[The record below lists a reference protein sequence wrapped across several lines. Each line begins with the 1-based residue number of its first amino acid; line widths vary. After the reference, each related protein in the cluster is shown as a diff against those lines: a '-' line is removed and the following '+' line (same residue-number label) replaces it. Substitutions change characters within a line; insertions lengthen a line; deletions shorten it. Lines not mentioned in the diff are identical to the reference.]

1 MDTCAQ
7 DPHSIASSPLHY
19 GWREVLGS
27 PVTEVICGWNG
38 VEGALCYDLGLILE
52 NGVHLNLTN
61 PLRPFRRDSTTR
73 PAELID
79 DFTEEMVPLESITGR
94 RLKALIR
101 AVNPDGDK
109 AARPHGNGHGHAN
122 PTGNGH
128 SPANAP
134 GSCGSGGH
142 GSYYAVLDDNH
153 YLTTYAGFN
162 HTVFGYGS
170 FSRENRGRECR
181 NSWSHLIPSGQEYRN
196 AWTGDRIAP
205 FSVYW

>member
-1 MDTCAQ
+1 MDSCAQ
-7 DPHSIASSPLHY
+7 DPHSIGNSLLHY
-19 GWREVLGS
+19 SWREVLGI
-27 PVTEVICGWNG
+27 PVLEVICGWNG
-38 VEGALCYDLGLILE
+38 VEGALCYDLGLVLE
-52 NGVHLNLTN
+52 NGVQLNLTN
-61 PLRPFRRDSTTR
+61 PLLPFRRDSTTR

-79 DFTEEMVPLESITGR
+79 DFTEEMVPLERITGR
-94 RLKALIR
+94 SLKSLIR
-101 AVNPDGDK
+101 AVNPDKDK
-109 AARPHGNGHGHAN
+109 AGHHN
-122 PTGNGH
+122 STGH
-128 SPANAP
+128 SPANVL
-134 GSCGSGGH
+134 GG
-142 GSYYAVLDDNH
+142 GYYAVLDDNH